1 MDRTHSVPAFIR
13 HFKAQPNIL
22 PRNSKKNSQLLKEW
36 KELTLT
42 DDYLFSQIMKDEE
55 FCKLFLEML
64 MGIKITKVIYLEAQ
78 KEVNLFPQ
86 TKGIRMDV
94 YLEGD
99 NEIYNIEMQTT
110 NKYNLVKRMRYYHSA
125 IDVDS
130 LLRGNPYDQL
140 KKSYVIFICN
150 FDLCGDGFPVY
161 GEIGDEQIKV
171 VYNTSA
177 FEKAQDPRLRA
188 LLQYLSTA
196 TVTDEARP
204 IADKVAAFKRLFPD
218 GRPHMKYELDLYD
231 KWREGRA
238 EGIKEGIE
246 QGLTQGRQEGIEIG
260 EERGIAKGREDGI
273 LTVVYTAFEQGLS
286 TEVIASLTHMSIEE
300 IEKLRDTFSV

>member
-1 MDRTHSVPAFIR
+1 MKP
-13 HFKAQPNIL
+13 
-22 PRNSKKNSQLLKEW
+22 W
-36 KELTLT
+36 KDVTLT

-55 FCKLFLEML
+55 LFLEML

-99 NEIYNIEMQTT
+99 DEIYNIEMQTVHKT
-110 NKYNLVKRMRYYHSA
+110 NLVKRMRYYHSA

-150 FDLCGDGFPVY
+150 FDLCGDGLPVY
-161 GEIGDEQIKV
+161 ESRTVWKQNGREIGDEQIKV

-177 FEKAQDPRLRA
+177 FERAEDPRLRA

-204 IADKVAAFKRLFPD
+204 IADKVAAFKRLYPE

-231 KWREGRA
+231 KWCEGKA
-238 EGIKEGIE
+238 EGVKEGIE
-246 QGLTQGRQEGIEIG
+246 QGLEKGIEIG
-260 EERGIAKGREDGI
+260 ENRGLIKGREEGI
-273 LTVVYTAFEQGLS
+273 QQGIQQGRQESMRDIVYAAFEQGLS
-286 TEVIASLTHMSIEE
+286 AEVIASLTHMPVDEV
-300 IEKLRDTFSV
+300 EKLRETSRT